1 MPTHVADL
9 LRYLRDILFGIAHG
23 ADEVYAELFRPDD
36 FHDLFVRAPVL
47 APLVRAVNTAPARA
61 IDYLR
66 GHVVL
71 RHSNNIR
78 VQIAHPRRGQ

>member
-47 APLVRAVNTAPARA
+47 APLVRAVDTAPAGA
-61 IDYLR
+61 INYPS
-66 GHVVL
+66 VTP
-71 RHSNNIR
+71 SNDRRDIR